1 MGRQR
6 RRFIPLPAPQRTGN
20 GGDHTAPHG
29 TGRHLRKQQR
39 ERQHHRPARQSRLAL
54 PCRKPWLDQLRD
66 NLRCR
71 QQAGWRRE
79 GEDLA
84 QAPCPASHGKAA
96 ESRLKSLSA
105 CPIGAPKNPAG
116 KGDSGFSTDFF
127 GAALH
132 RTCVSSPFSL
142 PYLVLE

>member
-6 RRFIPLPAPQRTGN
+6 RRFIPLPAAQGARN
-20 GGDHTAPHG
+20 GGDHAAPHG
-29 TGRHLRKQQR
+29 AGRHLGKQQR

-54 PCRKPWLDQLRD
+54 PRRKPWLDQLRD
-66 NLRCR
+66 YLRCR

-84 QAPCPASHGKAA
+84 QPLRAPSHGKAA
-96 ESRLKSLSA
+96 ESRLKSLSP